1 MRNNNLF
8 KQKPIQLLGAVNQLL
23 GAAIAW
29 ASMGTF
35 LFSGIAAWNT
45 PTVGYIRDFAPWL
58 SIWSFIAIVAAGI
71 FFLMFIQHK
80 YVQPSTMDYW
90 GSMFWEEDNAKKFVA
105 QQDRIEK
112 MLKELLDKNG

>member
-1 MRNNNLF
+1 MRNSNFF

-45 PTVGYIRDFAPWL
+45 PTFGYIRDFFPWL
-58 SIWSFIAIVAAGI
+58 NLGSFIAIVVAGI
-71 FFLMFIQHK
+71 SFLMWVQHK
-80 YVQPSTMDYW
+80 YVQPSIMGYW
-90 GSMFWEEDNAKKFVA
+90 GSMFWQEANAKKFVER
-105 QQDRIEK
+105 QERIEK
-112 MLKELLDKNG
+112 MLKELLEKNG